1 MTART
6 PYRIL
11 VATAAALLVAVAHA
25 QGELAALAQGVDNL
39 ALVGLIAG
47 AVAWY
52 RATPVGKRIDG
63 VVTVALFA
71 MLAGAV
77 IATALQGL
85 GLLLFV
91 PFHDVLGPWWGAAAA
106 GLVAG
111 IEAVFGVSIT
121 KYAVG
126 LFKRAPDGTVTIS
139 APDALTPGHDH
150 GSQPAGPTPVAF
162 ILDAAERLLG
172 RTPVGAAL
180 TALLPLIT
188 RYAQHPAVLTDDL
201 RAQLQGQVLAALQS
215 AGLLGTD
222 VGQDIT

>member
-1 MTART
+1 
-6 PYRIL
+6 
-11 VATAAALLVAVAHA
+11 
-25 QGELAALAQGVDNL
+25 
-39 ALVGLIAG
+39 
-47 AVAWY
+47 VAWY
-52 RATPVGKRIDG
+52 RATPVGERIDG

-71 MLAGAV
+71 MLTGAV
-77 IATALQGL
+77 VATALQL
-85 GLLLFV
+85 VGLLLFQ
-91 PFHDVLGPWWGAAAA
+91 PFHDVLGPLWGAAAA

-121 KYAVG
+121 KYAAG
-126 LFKRAPDGTVTIS
+126 LFKRAPDGKVTVTV
-139 APDALTPGHDH
+139 PPALIGDGPV
-150 GSQPAGPTPVAF
+150 GPTPVAF

-172 RTPVGAAL
+172 RTPIGAAL

-222 VGQDIT
+222 VGQDIE

>member
-11 VATAAALLVAVAHA
+11 IATTAALLVAVAHA

-71 MLAGAV
+71 ALAGAV

-126 LFKRAPDGTVTIS
+126 LFKRAPDGSVQVDITQHLPRADDT
-139 APDALTPGHDH
+139 
-150 GSQPAGPTPVAF
+150 QAGVTPVAF

-180 TALLPLIT
+180 TALLPLIS